1 MMHQA
6 ALSEAR
12 LSGYYLPLKVDQREL
27 KTALDGLLA
36 LGFGGLNVTAPHKE
50 AVIPHLFSLSP
61 AARIIG
67 AVNTLKATAQGYE
80 GHNTDAPGFAAAY
93 LKSLSPGQK
102 AVLYGAGGAARAVIQ
117 AFKSQDLE
125 ILVTARN
132 FEAAGKLAAEFQQ
145 KAVPLA
151 EIEAHSP
158 YSIAVNATSASYA
171 ADLDPAPDIP
181 LTSGGLV
188 IDLNYGR
195 PDNYWSQL
203 AAKNGGRFFDG
214 LPMLAQQARLS
225 FNIWTRAEVSLKPF
239 SQALSVYM
247 EKGLNNK

>member
-12 LSGYYLPLKVDQREL
+12 LSGYYLPLKVSRREL

-67 AVNTLKATAQGYE
+67 AVNTLKATDLGYE

-93 LKSLSPGQK
+93 LKDLSPGQK

-117 AFKSQDLE
+117 AFKSLDLE
-125 ILVTARN
+125 ILITARN
-132 FEAAGKLAAEFQQ
+132 FEAAGKLAGEFHQ

-151 EIEAHSP
+151 EIGACSP
-158 YSIAVNATSASYA
+158 CSIVVNATSASYA
-171 ADLDPAPDIP
+171 ADLDPAPNFP
-181 LTSGGLV
+181 VSPGGLV

-195 PDNYWSQL
+195 PDSYWSRL
-203 AAKNGGRFFDG
+203 AAKNGSRFSDG
-214 LPMLAQQARLS
+214 LPMLAQQACLS
-225 FNIWTRAEVSLKPF
+225 FNIWTRAEISVKPF
-239 SQALSVYM
+239 TQALSVYM
-247 EKGLNNK
+247 EKGLNK